1 MRSELPRERRRAQ
14 LRRRPRPD
22 RHRIVENVGKRRNP
36 GETSS
41 AWMRYILF
49 LRHAWAK
56 IRRKR
61 LAQREMGAGLQLE
74 WNHRAAGAA
83 LEIAGQRLNIR
94 FAGEIRG
101 QRNRRGLW
109 KKSRRPRGEFIAASR
124 EEEEGG
130 EQQKAEHSRLPA
142 ASSVVLFGCWFAQAE
157 ISSCVLLAFSI
168 TIQAFCED
176 AKPLSQK
183 KRHKKPVS
191 FDRLKSENW

>member
-14 LRRRPRPD
+14 LCRRPRPD

-56 IRRKR
+56 IRRKHC
-61 LAQREMGAGLQLE
+61 AQREMGAGLQLE
-74 WNHRAAGAA
+74 WSHRAAGAA
-83 LEIAGQRLNIR
+83 PEIAGQSLNIR

-109 KKSRRPRGEFIAASR
+109 KKSCRPRGEFTAASR

-130 EQQKAEHSRLPA
+130 EQQKAERNRLPA
-142 ASSVVLFGCWFAQAE
+142 ASSVVLFGCWVAQAE
-157 ISSCVLLAFSI
+157 ISSCVLLCFRHYYTGI
-168 TIQAFCED
+168 LRGCKTVP
-176 AKPLSQK
+176 AKNGIK
-183 KRHKKPVS
+183 I
-191 FDRLKSENW
+191 LK

>member
-61 LAQREMGAGLQLE
+61 RAQREMGAGLQLE
-74 WNHRAAGAA
+74 RSHRAAGAA
-83 LEIAGQRLNIR
+83 PEIAGQSLNIR

-109 KKSRRPRGEFIAASR
+109 KKSRRPRGEFIAASGR
-124 EEEEGG
+124 
-130 EQQKAEHSRLPA
+130 KKRAESNRRQSTAAFRLLRRSF
-142 ASSVVLFGCWFAQAE
+142 SSGAGSLKRKSPVAFYFAF
-157 ISSCVLLAFSI
+157 VI

-176 AKPLSQK
+176 AKRFLQK
-183 KRHKKPVS
+183 TG
-191 FDRLKSENW
+191 